1 MKIFI
6 TGGIG
11 SGKSSFAL
19 SIADKLSSERK
30 TKNKIFL
37 ATAIPGDDEIS
48 EKIKKHRLQRGDD
61 WITIEEP
68 YDIAGHINNQYDVI
82 LLDCITMWVTN
93 LFFRYFKEPEKIELI
108 KNSFI
113 RSLLE
118 FQNLIIIVSNE
129 TGFGII
135 SDKKEIRHW
144 SNLLSE
150 VNRRIAEISDQV
162 YLIVSGIP
170 IKIKG

>member
-6 TGGIG
+6 TGGVG

-19 SIADKLSSERK
+19 RIANGLSFG
-30 TKNKIFL
+30 TKNKVFL
-37 ATAIPGDDEIS
+37 ATAIPGDDEML
-48 EKIKKHRLQRGDD
+48 EKIKKHRRQRGDG

-68 YDIAGHINNQYDVI
+68 YDVADHINNQYDVI
-82 LLDCITMWVTN
+82 LLDCVTMWVTN
-93 LFFRYFKEPEKIELI
+93 LFFRYIEEPKKLDLI
-108 KNSFI
+108 KESFI
-113 RSLLE
+113 RRLLG

-135 SDKKEIRHW
+135 SDKKEIRQW
-144 SNLLSE
+144 SNLLSDF
-150 VNRRIAEISDQV
+150 NRRIAEVSDQV
-162 YLIVSGIP
+162 YLVVSGLP